1 MIRKAT
7 AADIDSV
14 EQSYLQL
21 LDHEALHGGHT
32 NWVRDVYPTRATA
45 EGALSEGTL
54 FVLEE
59 DGAVRGSMI
68 LNQTQLPEYAG
79 IDWAYPAQQVL
90 VIHTLCIPP
99 AQAGRGYGR
108 AMVRFALEEAARQG
122 CQALRLDT
130 SSITGVLSR
139 LEKKGLID
147 RVYNQEDRRSVSIH
161 LRDEGNALWAQ
172 VDRVIDAANAK
183 ITQGLDQ
190 EHYEQFL
197 SALAIIEGNTVD
209 NNP

>member
-130 SSITGVLSR
+130 YAGNEPPPGCTAGWASGTPAGRSATSR
-139 LEKKGLID
+139 DSL
-147 RVYNQEDRRSVSIH
+147 RS
-161 LRDEGNALWAQ
+161 L
-172 VDRVIDAANAK
+172 
-183 ITQGLDQ
+183 
-190 EHYEQFL
+190 
-197 SALAIIEGNTVD
+197 
-209 NNP
+209 

>member
-1 MIRKAT
+1 MIREAT

-122 CQALRLDT
+122 CQACGWT
-130 SSITGVLSR
+130 PMPATNPPPVCTAGWASGTPG
-139 LEKKGLID
+139 G
-147 RVYNQEDRRSVSIH
+147 RSVTFRGSSRS
-161 LRDEGNALWAQ
+161 L
-172 VDRVIDAANAK
+172 
-183 ITQGLDQ
+183 
-190 EHYEQFL
+190 
-197 SALAIIEGNTVD
+197 
-209 NNP
+209 

>member
-59 DGAVRGSMI
+59 DGVVRSMPGLTGPI
-68 LNQTQLPEYAG
+68 LP
-79 IDWAYPAQQVL
+79 
-90 VIHTLCIPP
+90 
-99 AQAGRGYGR
+99 
-108 AMVRFALEEAARQG
+108 
-122 CQALRLDT
+122 
-130 SSITGVLSR
+130 SR
-139 LEKKGLID
+139 
-147 RVYNQEDRRSVSIH
+147 Y
-161 LRDEGNALWAQ
+161 W
-172 VDRVIDAANAK
+172 
-183 ITQGLDQ
+183 
-190 EHYEQFL
+190 
-197 SALAIIEGNTVD
+197 
-209 NNP
+209 

>member
-59 DGAVRGSMI
+59 DGVVRGSMI

-99 AQAGRGYGR
+99 AQAGRGYGPCHGPVCPGGSGQTRLPGPAAGHLCRQRTRRRFVPR
-108 AMVRFALEEAARQG
+108 AGLPVRRAG
-122 CQALRLDT
+122 
-130 SSITGVLSR
+130 GV
-139 LEKKGLID
+139 
-147 RVYNQEDRRSVSIH
+147 
-161 LRDEGNALWAQ
+161 
-172 VDRVIDAANAK
+172 
-183 ITQGLDQ
+183 
-190 EHYEQFL
+190 
-197 SALAIIEGNTVD
+197 
-209 NNP
+209 

>member
-99 AQAGRGYGR
+99 AQAGGDTAGPWSALPWRKRPGR
-108 AMVRFALEEAARQG
+108 AARPCGWTLMPAMSPPPG
-122 CQALRLDT
+122 CTAGWASGAPAGRSATSRDSLRSL
-130 SSITGVLSR
+130 
-139 LEKKGLID
+139 
-147 RVYNQEDRRSVSIH
+147 
-161 LRDEGNALWAQ
+161 
-172 VDRVIDAANAK
+172 
-183 ITQGLDQ
+183 
-190 EHYEQFL
+190 
-197 SALAIIEGNTVD
+197 
-209 NNP
+209 

>member
-1 MIRKAT
+1 MIRKAIET
-7 AADIDSV
+7 DIESV

-21 LDHEALHGGHT
+21 LDYEALHGSHT
-32 NWVRDVYPTRATA
+32 NWMRDVYPTRSTA

-59 DGAVRGSMI
+59 DGQVRGSMI

-79 IDWAYPAQQVL
+79 IDWAYPAQRVL

-130 SSITGVLSR
+130 YVENAPAASLYRGLGFR
-139 LEKKGLID
+139 YAGQAECDFQGLITEPPIFFEHP
-147 RVYNQEDRRSVSIH
+147 VE
-161 LRDEGNALWAQ
+161 AQ
-172 VDRVIDAANAK
+172 
-183 ITQGLDQ
+183 L
-190 EHYEQFL
+190 
-197 SALAIIEGNTVD
+197 
-209 NNP
+209 

>member
-59 DGAVRGSMI
+59 DGVVRGSMI

-90 VIHTLCIPP
+90 VIHTLCISP

-108 AMVRFALEEAARQG
+108 AIQG

-130 SSITGVLSR
+130 YAGNEPAAGLYR
-139 LEKKGLID
+139 GLGFRYAGRAECDFQGLITEPLIFFEHP
-147 RVYNQEDRRSVSIH
+147 VE
-161 LRDEGNALWAQ
+161 AQ
-172 VDRVIDAANAK
+172 
-183 ITQGLDQ
+183 
-190 EHYEQFL
+190 
-197 SALAIIEGNTVD
+197 
-209 NNP
+209 P

>member
-1 MIRKAT
+1 MIRKAIET
-7 AADIDSV
+7 DIESV

-21 LDHEALHGGHT
+21 LDHEALHGSHT
-32 NWVRDVYPTRATA
+32 NWMRDVYPTRATA
-45 EGALSEGTL
+45 EGALSAGTL

-59 DGAVRGSMI
+59 DGQVRGSMI

-130 SSITGVLSR
+130 YAGNAPAAGLYR
-139 LEKKGLID
+139 GLGFRYAGRAECDFQGLITEPLIFFEHP
-147 RVYNQEDRRSVSIH
+147 VE
-161 LRDEGNALWAQ
+161 AQ
-172 VDRVIDAANAK
+172 
-183 ITQGLDQ
+183 L
-190 EHYEQFL
+190 
-197 SALAIIEGNTVD
+197 
-209 NNP
+209 